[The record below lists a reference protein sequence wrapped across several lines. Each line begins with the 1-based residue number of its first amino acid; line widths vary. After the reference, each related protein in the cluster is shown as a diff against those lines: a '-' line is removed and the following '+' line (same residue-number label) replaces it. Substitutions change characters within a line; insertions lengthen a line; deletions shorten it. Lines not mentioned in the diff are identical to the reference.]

1 MKIYK
6 LKFETLEQAFE
17 ILESVKDLWACNPVQ
32 IPHDTNVLFDIILS
46 EESEFLNEFEV
57 FPTIIKHN
65 FS

>member
-6 LKFETLEQAFE
+6 LKFETLEQAIE
-17 ILESVKDLWACNPVQ
+17 KLELVKDLWACNPVQ

-46 EESEFLNEFEV
+46 EDSEILNEFEV

>member
-6 LKFETLEQAFE
+6 LKFETLEQAIE
-17 ILESVKDLWACNPVQ
+17 KLELVKDLWACSPVQ
-32 IPHDTNVLFDIILS
+32 IPHDSNVLFDIILS

-57 FPTIIKHN
+57 TPTVVKHN